1 MGTRA
6 GDMDAGVMEF
16 IMNKYNL
23 DINQMMTILNK
34 KSGVLGISEV
44 SSDFRD
50 LDSCCRSRQ
59 PAGTAC
65 QGCVRL

>member
-1 MGTRA
+1 MGLTPLAGLPMGTRA

-34 KSGVLGISEV
+34 KSGVSGHL
-44 SSDFRD
+44 
-50 LDSCCRSRQ
+50 RSLL
-59 PAGTAC
+59 
-65 QGCVRL
+65 RLP